1 MKEVDKLMNEN
12 EYYHV
17 ILTWILISVF
27 LILSGISIGN
37 VKINKFYRSINF
49 FIIKYFK
56 ENKFFRI

>member
-27 LILSGISIGN
+27 LILSGISLGN
-37 VKINKFYRSINF
+37 VKLNKFYRNINF
-49 FIIKYFK
+49 SKTYYY
-56 ENKFFRI
+56 